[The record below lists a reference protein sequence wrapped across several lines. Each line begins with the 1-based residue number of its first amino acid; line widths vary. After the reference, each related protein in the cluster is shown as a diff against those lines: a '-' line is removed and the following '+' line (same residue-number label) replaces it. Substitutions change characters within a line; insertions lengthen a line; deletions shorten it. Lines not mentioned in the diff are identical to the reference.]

1 MLDYQAKIE
10 SWLETFS
17 PVSAMQDNPSAL
29 IKEISTIVGVFE
41 RERASSDLI
50 EEAFQHIKMTTHSR
64 AWPTAAQCY
73 DALRIVKNKGF
84 GEQIS
89 GTQGGDRD
97 TLDSIQLGV
106 LETRVLPTAR
116 RWLRQYP
123 GLRGQAISTLN
134 YWGEPLVDDMG
145 NHFGGNREG
154 RGK

>member
-73 DALRIVKNKGF
+73 DALRIVKKAGN
-84 GEQIS
+84 GEQIV

-97 TLDSIQLGV
+97 TLDGIQLAA
-106 LETRVLPTAR
+106 LETRVIPNAR
-116 RWLRQYP
+116 RWLRLYP
-123 GLRGQAISTLN
+123 GLRQHAISLLE
-134 YWGEPLVDDMG
+134 YWGEELRDDAG
-145 NHFGGNREG
+145 KLHKHGGAA
-154 RGK
+154 